1 MLNLWIFFFMGQCLR
16 NKNCSKWKGL
26 ENFIFTSWGSLS
38 LLDPREH
45 GNPHGCGTGAHSDLG
60 EHSGLSRGLRATGPV
75 LPQHGSLGPLSGGC
89 CRELATRRFVM
100 MQKVARERMQSPI
113 SIHADSPRSY
123 FLLFFRSSFMV

>member
-1 MLNLWIFFFMGQCLR
+1 MDLFFYGAVPEEQELQQMEGFG
-16 NKNCSKWKGL
+16 
-26 ENFIFTSWGSLS
+26 NFIFTSWGSLS